1 MAKLNTDIFHF
12 LTISSYLCAN
22 KFIMIMENLI
32 GCNLL
37 NTARDGRMPSE
48 FTDDYHVHI
57 IVRQGVMT
65 FSDGKNS
72 FTSRKDDLVI
82 WQQTN
87 TIQQVKYSDD
97 FEADFLLASVP
108 FLSAFNPEMV
118 WASKG
123 FIFIRINPSFHLD
136 EESLRVMNAD
146 FELFRYRLTQPESPL
161 ASPSSVA
168 TRPSSSELE
177 RPSLLRS
184 FRLEIVGRIM
194 QIFLYDLWTVYQHG
208 LSQMETSDNTARIF
222 LRFLGLA
229 QQNARVQR
237 DVAFYADKLC
247 ITSKYLSQVSRAM
260 TGLPASQWIQ
270 FYATFELV
278 TLLNDTTKTLTEVAD
293 LMHFETI
300 SHFSRYTKKMLG
312 KSPTEYRQK

>member
-1 MAKLNTDIFHF
+1 MFAECGRLLVYLYAELKLN
-12 LTISSYLCAN
+12 
-22 KFIMIMENLI
+22 KMEQTI

-37 NTARDGRMPSE
+37 NTAKDGRWPSE

-72 FTSRKDDLVI
+72 FTSRKNDLVI

-87 TIQQVKYSDD
+87 TIQQVEYSDD
-97 FEADFLLASVP
+97 FVADFLLASVP

-146 FELFRYRLTQPESPL
+146 FELFRSRLTQPDSP
-161 ASPSSVA
+161 
-168 TRPSSSELE
+168 
-177 RPSLLRS
+177 

-247 ITSKYLSQVSRAM
+247 ITPKYLSQVSRAM

-278 TLLNDTTKTLTEVAD
+278 TLLNDTTKTLTEVAYM
-293 LMHFETI
+293 MHFETI

-312 KSPTEYRQK
+312 KSPSEYRNN